1 MEHFS
6 VMAIMNS
13 RSLEVHFRLL
23 QSLLIVMFSYSIIVV
38 LWFQSCVMS
47 NPNQFGRMLVTP
59 LTFFTISK
67 NLIVELLQWFWSKS
81 FFFGQT
87 YWLNTNSYRTENEFT
102 GTQFYFQCCLGSIYG
117 MGRGRVLVWASRLNM
132 LISLIKLGS
141 HQAATLVKYWW

>member
-1 MEHFS
+1 
-6 VMAIMNS
+6 
-13 RSLEVHFRLL
+13 
-23 QSLLIVMFSYSIIVV
+23 
-38 LWFQSCVMS
+38 MS

-102 GTQFYFQCCLGSIYG
+102 GTQFYSSI
-117 MGRGRVLVWASRLNM
+117 
-132 LISLIKLGS
+132 
-141 HQAATLVKYWW
+141 AAWEVFMAWVVEEFWYEHPG